1 VQSKKEDLFSLL
13 WAWKGSFEKVL
24 GVMASILAG
33 MVKLG
38 MSHKPIG
45 CKTGPWAFRQ
55 SHKPKPYPIRKS
67 KSKHQFYS
75 KGLLKPSSITKFRSD
90 PVPETS
96 ETSTKDTPDVP
107 PTVGLVSGTSKTL
120 TKNMTEAPPMVG
132 LILEISVGVSVGSP
146 QTSSGIADVP

>member
-67 KSKHQFYS
+67 KSKLLFYS
-75 KGLLKPSSITKFRSD
+75 KGPLKPSSITMSRSNL
-90 PVPETS
+90 VPETS
-96 ETSTKDTPDVP
+96 EILMKNMLEVP
-107 PTVGLVSGTSKTL
+107 PTVG
-120 TKNMTEAPPMVG
+120 MV
-132 LILEISVGVSVGSP
+132 LSRVFS
-146 QTSSGIADVP
+146 